1 MNTDTLL
8 DTFVN
13 KRALTVLK
21 KNGYKTYNDIK
32 SLTLEDFLKMD
43 GMGEVTA
50 YRLVQDIDDYR
61 KEMYKELI
69 IKTQELAD
77 SIGIEKALEVIEKAN
92 Q

>member
-1 MNTDTLL
+1 MTDTIL

-32 SLTLEDFLKMD
+32 SLKLDDFRKMD

-77 SIGIEKALEVIEKAN
+77 DIGIEKALEVIENAN

>member
-1 MNTDTLL
+1 MDKSL
-8 DTFVN
+8 DSFEN
-13 KRALTVLK
+13 KHALTVLK

-32 SLTLEDFLKMD
+32 LLKLDDFRKMD

-77 SIGIEKALEVIEKAN
+77 DIGIEKALEVIENAN

>member
-1 MNTDTLL
+1 MDNSLKS
-8 DTFVN
+8 FVH
-13 KRALTVLK
+13 KRALTILQ
-21 KNGYKTYNDIK
+21 KNGYKTYDNIK
-32 SLTLEDFLKMD
+32 LLTLDDFRQMD
-43 GMGEVTA
+43 GMGEVAA

-77 SIGIEKALEVIEKAN
+77 SIGIENALEVIEKAN